1 MSCLLGR
8 LIILEDFHEI
18 VSTWGSKKYIAGD
31 FDIAGWMIRLGKN
44 DTFAAVSFPRK
55 ILYIL
60 CYANGC
66 MIVPA
71 CIHVLSMCN

>member
-71 CIHVLSMCN
+71 CIHALSMCN